1 MVPGLRR
8 VLTTA
13 GWITLFGLAVVLP
26 LLRQTGTPPW
36 DVFWA
41 EDGTTYFRDAV
52 ADGPATLFRGYQ
64 GYVQVVPRLLALPVA
79 WVPLEQAPWY
89 AAVTSSIVGALIG
102 AFVFRATKGFI
113 RTTGMRLVVAA
124 TYVVAPVLGWEG
136 AGNWT
141 NLIWSVLGTVPW
153 AIVSRRTSILDTT
166 TRVLVV
172 LLAPLCQPLAVV
184 FLPLALAMAWRRR
197 ARSAWLV
204 AGGLT
209 VGLVAQGFLMLTSAP
224 RHDPLAFVPLDMAKT
239 ISLSFFGSFLVG
251 EQAAPAAW
259 LRFGTTATV
268 VFVVVTVALFAGLL
282 WAASVAARTR
292 AAVWIGYAL
301 ALAAAPLIS
310 NGTAG
315 TRPVL
320 GFPLAPIERYVT
332 VPMFLFVAA
341 VAMLVDAPDASREHL
356 VARVARPLFVAQLCV
371 LTLVGFR
378 VTNPRS
384 TAPGWGDQVATA
396 RERCR
401 SDAPGEVE
409 LSISPVPW
417 TTRLACSAV
426 GPGP

>member
-64 GYVQVVPRLLALPVA
+64 GYVQVVPRLLALPVV

-209 VGLVAQGFLMLTSAP
+209 VGLVAQGFLMLMSAP
-224 RHDPLAFVPLDMAKT
+224 RSPGLRPARHGQHDQLRQLP
-239 ISLSFFGSFLVG
+239 VG
-251 EQAAPAAW
+251 EQAARPW
-259 LRFGTTATV
+259 LRFGSTATV

-301 ALAAAPLIS
+301 ALAAAPLLS
-310 NGTAG
+310 PWTAG

-320 GFPLAPIERYVT
+320 GCPRAPIER
-332 VPMFLFVAA
+332 
-341 VAMLVDAPDASREHL
+341 
-356 VARVARPLFVAQLCV
+356 
-371 LTLVGFR
+371 
-378 VTNPRS
+378 
-384 TAPGWGDQVATA
+384 
-396 RERCR
+396 
-401 SDAPGEVE
+401 
-409 LSISPVPW
+409 
-417 TTRLACSAV
+417 
-426 GPGP
+426 